1 MATHHCISMP
11 CWLCHPELAPPFA
24 RIKFNNFPGLDIGN
38 PIITFENIQGG
49 SPLIFGENKMNTSV
63 QPMLE
68 TVEKIFTAAHTI
80 VESLQVGERIQV
92 KELAQSVG
100 LAVAMDPKHV
110 LGFVN
115 HFAHNTELAYVT
127 RGKNGGVIRGARPV
141 KVVKPSKKDAAVTTT
156 DSTEN
161 I

>member
-1 MATHHCISMP
+1 MAIHHCVSMP
-11 CWLCHPELAPPFA
+11 CWLCHPELGP
-24 RIKFNNFPGLDIGN
+24 RINQINSNNFFGLDMRN
-38 PIITFENIQGG
+38 PIITFGNIQGG
-49 SPLIFGENKMNTSV
+49 SPLIFGENKMNTDI

-68 TVEKIFTAAHTI
+68 TVGKIFTAAHTI

-110 LGFVN
+110 LSFVN

-141 KVVKPSKKDAAVTTT
+141 KVVKPSKKDAAVVTT